1 MLVLGIETSGPV
13 CSVGLADNDT
23 VLAERMV
30 WGQKIHS
37 VRLIPLID
45 GVLRDAGKRPGDLE
59 GIAVSA
65 GPGSF
70 TGLRIGMTTA
80 KALAHALD
88 RPVAGVPS
96 LDILA
101 RPLRGA
107 ACPVMVIVPARKGE
121 VYGAVYTP
129 ETSPRPLE
137 PPAALSTEELIE
149 TARRF
154 DGPLLF
160 TGEAAGL
167 YREQLEHAL
176 GPEARFAP
184 ASLRQPRGAVA
195 AEMGA
200 VLLAAGKGATAF
212 TLQPEY
218 IRPPAAELVWQARN
232 AR

>member
-13 CSVGLADNDT
+13 CSVGLADSDA

-45 GVLRDAGKRPGDLE
+45 GVLRDAGKRPADLE

-80 KALAHALD
+80 KALAHALNL
-88 RPVAGVPS
+88 PVAGVPS

-101 RPLRGA
+101 HPLHSAG
-107 ACPVMVIVPARKGE
+107 CPVMVIVPARKDE

-129 ETSPRPLE
+129 ETMPRPLQ
-137 PPAALSTEELIE
+137 PPAALSTAELIE

-154 DGPLLF
+154 AGPLLF
-160 TGEAAGL
+160 TGEAAGI
-167 YREQLEHAL
+167 YREQLEHEL
-176 GPEARFAP
+176 GSEARFAP
-184 ASLRQPRGAVA
+184 SSLRQPRGAVV
-195 AEMGA
+195 AEMGS
-200 VLLAAGKGATAF
+200 LLIAEGRGATAF